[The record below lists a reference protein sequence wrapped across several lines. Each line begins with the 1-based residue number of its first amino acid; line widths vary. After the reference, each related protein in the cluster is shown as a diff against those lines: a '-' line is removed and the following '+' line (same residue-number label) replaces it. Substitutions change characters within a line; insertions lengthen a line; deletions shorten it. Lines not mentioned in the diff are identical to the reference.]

1 MSLLEKINNPK
12 DLKKLNIS
20 QLVELSNEIRTK
32 IINVIKK
39 NGGHLASSLG
49 AVDVIIALYYVFDFP
64 NDKIVFDVGHQSY
77 AHKILS
83 DRKDLFET
91 IRTEGGLSGFPN
103 IFESVYDSFTVG
115 HAGTSIS
122 AALGIANARDVL
134 KDDYFVISLVGDGSI
149 FNGEN
154 LEAFISSEKKPEKF
168 LVILNDNGMS
178 ISKNSNGL
186 YKAISKISIKKRY
199 SNFMGVMNKVFGWN
213 FIGKGLKRI
222 KASFKR
228 SIGKLSVLDNVGIK
242 YLGCFDGNNIKLLV
256 RLLSDYKLNPRAT
269 LLHLKTKKGKGYIEA
284 ENQSEIFHG
293 VSKDLLPSINSFS
306 YQTGESL
313 IEIAKNND
321 KISVITAG
329 MTLGTGLTKFK
340 ELYPNKFYD
349 VGISEE
355 FAVTFAA
362 GLAVSGLRPIVCI
375 YSTFLQR
382 SYDQIM
388 VDVALQNLPVI
399 FLIDRAGVVG
409 VDGATHQGV
418 FDLSYL
424 RHVPNLIILSP
435 KDTFELDAMIKFA
448 LTLNQPVAIRYPNGS
463 YNNYDI
469 HKEISLNSLWEVVKN
484 GDGACILANGA
495 RMLNLALEA
504 AKDTNAMVV
513 NARTVKPLDNNL
525 LLEIAN
531 RKIITLEDN
540 SKIGGFGSGVL
551 EFYAENSISSKVNV
565 LGISDQF
572 VEHAKVDSQ
581 LAKNGI
587 TIDNIKKLILN

>member
-64 NDKIVFDVGHQSY
+64 KDKIVFDVGHQSY

-256 RLLSDYKLNPRAT
+256 RLLSDYKHNPRAT

-448 LTLNQPVAIRYPNGS
+448 LTLNQPVAIRYPNGN

-495 RMLNLALEA
+495 RMLYLALEA
-504 AKDTNAMVV
+504 AKDSDAMVV

>member
-20 QLVELSNEIRTK
+20 QLVELSNEIRAK

-64 NDKIVFDVGHQSY
+64 KDKIVFDVGHQSY

-504 AKDTNAMVV
+504 AKDTDAMVV

-587 TIDNIKKLILN
+587 TIDNIKKIILN